1 VKLSVRTVLR
11 NEILDRSRDNTMKKT
26 CRRFSLVALLIAC
39 GFVPQARAD
48 TVAVVCKSDFQ
59 LALVDPAT
67 EKVLVKLPTGLGPHE
82 VAVSPD
88 GRTAYVSNFGRYSV
102 YPAGDTEHDKAGHT
116 ITVIDLVDRKVKATF
131 DLGTHTG
138 PHGMTVSH
146 DGKLIWV
153 TTETPQSVLE
163 LDSAMGKILHVWNT
177 NQERSHMIV
186 ATPNETKFYV
196 TNTVSGSVS
205 VVDRSTGE
213 VKVLSTG
220 PGTEGIAISPDGKEV
235 WAASR
240 IDSKISIIST
250 ATDSIVA
257 AFPSGG
263 KGPKRMGFTP
273 DGTQVWVT
281 NPASNQATVFD
292 ARARELIGSLTLS
305 KSPSGVYI
313 SSDGRHAF
321 ITNANANELTFIEVA
336 SRKILSTMPIGTDP
350 DGVAWSAR

>member
-1 VKLSVRTVLR
+1 
-11 NEILDRSRDNTMKKT
+11 MKKN
-26 CRRFSLVALLIAC
+26 CFEFSLVVFLALCPFA
-39 GFVPQARAD
+39 PRARAD
-48 TVAVVCKSDFQ
+48 TVVVVCKSDFQ

-102 YPAGDTEHDKAGHT
+102 YPAGDTAHDKAGNT
-116 ITVIDLVDRKVKATF
+116 ITVIDLVDRKVKTTF

-146 DGKLIWV
+146 DGKLVWA
-153 TTETPQSVLE
+153 TTETPQAVLE
-163 LDSAMGKILHVWNT
+163 LDSASGKILHVWNT
-177 NQERSHMIV
+177 TQERSHMIV

-205 VVDRSTGE
+205 VIDRSTGE
-213 VKVLSTG
+213 AKVISTG

-240 IDSKISIIST
+240 LDDKIEIIST
-250 ATDSIVA
+250 ATDKIVA
-257 AFPSGG
+257 TFLSGG
-263 KGPKRMGFTP
+263 KGPKRMDFTP

-281 NPASNQATVFD
+281 NPGSNQTTVFD
-292 ARARELIGSLTLS
+292 ARARELIATLVLS

-313 SSDGRHAF
+313 SSDGRRAY
-321 ITNANANELTFIEVA
+321 ITNAVANELTSIDVA
-336 SRKILSTMPIGTDP
+336 TRKILSAMPIGTDP
-350 DGVAWSAR
+350 DGVAWSKR